1 MTEQT
6 YDPDRTRIK
15 IAQLL
20 TTIVTLYE
28 QLEGEAYEHHDD
40 RDFPGGEALNYAGPV
55 ADLAIWQRRYDLSDQ
70 KTQDWMVEDTVKS
83 DEHPLLVLASFED
96 DIRAMLNQ
104 PTDLTATV
112 RRAADYIRNHLDDIV
127 PEGAYLQIGRLVA
140 DLRKTRHTLEEVLKA
155 GIRDDKGVPCMGCR
169 SPLVK
174 VWGEDEEHDRWHC
187 PTCDEWS
194 THEQYMLV
202 VRADYL
208 VNAEWLTA
216 EDLSTTWRIPLGT
229 IKSWSS
235 RGQIEKKINVDTGRM
250 VYRVATAKRLRDES
264 SSERMGA

>member
-55 ADLAIWQRRYDLSDQ
+55 ADLDIWQRRYDLSDQ
-70 KTQDWMVEDTVKS
+70 KTQDWMVENTVKS

-155 GIRDDKGVPCMGCR
+155 GIRDDKGVPCMTCG
-169 SPLVK
+169 SALVK
-174 VWGEDEEHDRWHC
+174 VWGEDEESDRWHC
-187 PTCDEWS
+187 KPCRRWS
-194 THEQYMLV
+194 THEQYMQAV
-202 VRADYL
+202 KADYL
-208 VNAEWLTA
+208 RNAEWLLA
-216 EDLSTTWRIPLGT
+216 D
-229 IKSWSS
+229 
-235 RGQIEKKINVDTGRM
+235 QIEAEYRVPTGTVRQWGNRGKVGKRKNHQTGRIE
-250 VYRVATAKRLRDES
+250 YRVSDVVARRDETP
-264 SSERMGA
+264 A